1 MSKKIDP
8 TTAKVTAALDK
19 ALDDLKAY
27 PAHAEEYT
35 KIVSNI
41 TDLHKIHATKR
52 EYLVSPEVLVTVGA
66 NLLGIVA
73 ILSFEQTRVIATKAL
88 GFVVKAKI

>member
-8 TTAKVTAALDK
+8 TTAKVTAALHR
-19 ALDDLKAY
+19 ALLETENY
-27 PAHAEEYT
+27 PTHSDEYA
-35 KIVSNI
+35 KII
-41 TDLHKIHATKR
+41 TQITELHKLHAHKR
-52 EYLVSPEVLVTVGA
+52 EYVISPETLVTVGA

-88 GFVVKAKI
+88 GFVVKSKI